1 MKPWRIVMGSDHA
14 GLDLKVKLKEI
25 LTKKGCAVTDV
36 GTHTQES
43 CDYPDYAVAAGKR
56 LVAGEFDFGV
66 LVCGSGLGISIAAN
80 KVAGVRAVP
89 VTLEYLAEMCRRHNN
104 ANIICLGARVV
115 GIDLAEA
122 IVTRFLETDF
132 EGGRHQKRIDKI
144 MALDA

>member
-14 GLDLKVKLKEI
+14 GLELKLKLKEF
-25 LTKKGCAVTDV
+25 LQKQGCSVEDV
-36 GTHTQES
+36 GTHTQDS

-80 KVAGVRAVP
+80 KVPGVRAIP
-89 VTLEYLAEMCRRHNN
+89 CTLEYLAEMGRRHNN
-104 ANIICLGARVV
+104 ANIVCLGARVV

-122 IVTRFLETDF
+122 IVKRFLENDF
-132 EGGRHQKRIDKI
+132 EGGRHQRRIDKI
-144 MALDA
+144 KALDE